1 MFRSATFKLTSWY
14 LAIIIAISLLF
25 SVVIYT
31 IASREVATRI
41 DDWQSASSYSTSRFL
56 AIREQQLHRAEANL
70 IASLA
75 ITNITIWT
83 IGGIGSYYLARRS
96 LRPIKEAHEA
106 QSRFT
111 SDASHELRTPL
122 TSMKAEI
129 EVALRDPKLNKS
141 EMRELL
147 SSNLEEVDKL
157 TKLAQT
163 LLQLSRLDHN
173 ALTYEKLPL
182 KKLLASVKDRFKNA
196 DRTIVIS
203 SESAHKVWGNRASIE
218 ELITILMDNAI
229 KYSPAGSTIRITTI
243 SKKHMAGFEIVNS
256 GPGIAPTALP
266 HIFDRFYRVDSARS
280 NSSKNGYGLGL
291 SLAKKIIELHG
302 GELTVSSAINADTTF
317 RVLLQKTSASKRQA
331 FN

>member
-203 SESAHKVWGNRASIE
+203 SESAHKAWGNRASIE